1 MAGKFLNVEEAAEKL
16 GVSAEQLIEMRSE
29 GKVHGYR
36 DGASWK
42 FKADEI
48 DRAADEMGAG
58 AGDSGLLPFDD
69 DLDELISMDSADV
82 TDDPLLESGS
92 GTVVGKEEPIDG
104 GSELSLAGN
113 SDLNLASPSDLD
125 LGDPAGMSDLVL
137 GADDELSSLGENSD
151 IDLDSPSAGDH
162 SGISDALE
170 FGGGSDLELGSDDD
184 EELVLEG
191 SGIGSDVTLGAGDT
205 GINLAEPS
213 ESGLDLEEPMLE
225 LEGSHAS
232 SLELPED
239 DDMIALETD
248 IADPDD
254 ATQLKQDEE
263 FLLQPMDDH
272 MHDESDSGSQV
283 IALEDSEILDENAAT
298 MLGGQDM
305 LAAPVLMAEDPLGG
319 GPSFTAPDASPF
331 GQADPNMGSQPQ
343 HTPMMQPAAYEPPEA
358 PYSIWNVLALLCSVL
373 LLIVSGMLMVDVVRN
388 IWSWQGNYEATSS
401 IMEALVEACGMS
413 N

>member
-16 GVSAEQLIEMRSE
+16 GVSADQLVEMRSE
-29 GKVHGYR
+29 GKIHGYR

-42 FKADEI
+42 FKA
-48 DRAADEMGAG
+48 
-58 AGDSGLLPFDD
+58 
-69 DLDELISMDSADV
+69 
-82 TDDPLLESGS
+82 
-92 GTVVGKEEPIDG
+92 EEVERSP
-104 GSELSLAGN
+104 LAGN
-113 SDLNLASPSDLD
+113 SDINLDEPAA
-125 LGDPAGMSDLVL
+125 GDPA
-137 GADDELSSLGENSD
+137 
-151 IDLDSPSAGDH
+151 
-162 SGISDALE
+162 GISDALD

-213 ESGLDLEEPMLE
+213 ESGLDLEEPLLE

-248 IADPDD
+248 LADPDE

-263 FLLQPMDDH
+263 FLLQPMDDQ
-272 MHDESDSGSQV
+272 MQDESDSGSQV
-283 IALEDSEILDENAAT
+283 IALEDSEVLDENEAT
-298 MLGGQDM
+298 MLGGNDM
-305 LAAPVLMAEDPLGG
+305 LGAAPVMMAEDPLGG
-319 GPSFTAPDASPF
+319 DPGMMMAPADALAP
-331 GQADPNMGSQPQ
+331 ADPNMQQQPV
-343 HTPMMQPAAYEPPEA
+343 PIMQQQAYEAPEA

-388 IWSWQGNYEATSS
+388 IWSWQGNFEATSS
-401 IMEALVEACGMS
+401 IMEALVDACGMTK
-413 N
+413 